1 MGVHQFSPR
10 VPDSVTVTGGAQ
22 TKLIDLPTSLP
33 PSVLYI
39 TNNSSNTPIYLG
51 FTPVG
56 ASTGNAKTNAGITVF
71 PQTVFSFTGTALPNG
86 CTVWATCENGST
98 ATVGVQ

>member
-10 VPDSVTVTGGAQ
+10 VPASVTVNGGAQ

-39 TNNSSNTPIYLG
+39 TNNSNDTPIYLG

-56 ASTGNAKTNAGITVF
+56 EQTGNAVVDAGITVF

-86 CTVWATCENGST
+86 CTVWATCESGST
-98 ATVGVQ
+98 ATVGIQ